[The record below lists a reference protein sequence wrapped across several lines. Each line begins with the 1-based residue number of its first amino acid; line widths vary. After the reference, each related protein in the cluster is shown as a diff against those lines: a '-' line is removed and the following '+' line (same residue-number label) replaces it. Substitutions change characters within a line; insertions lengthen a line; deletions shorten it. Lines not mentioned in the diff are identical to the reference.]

1 MKTKKKDSITSSPP
15 PPAAAGLVLDPA
27 LATGDA
33 PGVEAESFEVTLELL
48 DGLPVVEVRTR
59 NVAPEAIRRASL
71 DLAELLA
78 TPDIAA
84 RMAPLA
90 PHFLPIG
97 AVDQLARLGHAAE
110 WIRLRRLDAEALSV
124 PNAIGDAVLVEA
136 EALRE
141 TMVAVVLHNAKS
153 RPGVPEVIAS
163 ITAGKGY
170 EDLADDLERL
180 AKLYVAH
187 EDLVKND
194 GNHYD
199 PGHPKRALEL
209 QKSIRIGLQKGVTES
224 ERWNDLANRLFTAV
238 VPRYE
243 RLYDAAWFVL
253 HGDPRRDG
261 LRSLHSYNAP
271 KPGRPARPADE
282 AADAKKEAVE
292 PKLAGGAEGT
302 PPAAG
307 AAPGATT
314 SPVAGTGL
322 GAGAVSPTTV
332 TDGAT
337 GPADGPTGGATPA
350 ETPAGDG

>member
-1 MKTKKKDSITSSPP
+1 MKTKKKNTSTPSAP
-15 PPAAAGLVLDPA
+15 PPAPAGLVLDPA

-33 PGVEAESFEVTLELL
+33 PGVEAESFEIVLELL
-48 DGLPVVEVRTR
+48 DGVPVVEVRIR
-59 NVAPEAIRRASL
+59 NVAPEAIHRASL

-97 AVDQLARLGHAAE
+97 AVDTLARLGHAAE

-124 PNAIGDAVLVEA
+124 PNAIGDAVLAEA

-153 RPGVPEVIAS
+153 RPGVPELVGS

-180 AKLYVAH
+180 AKLYGVH
-187 EDLVKND
+187 HDLVKND

-209 QKSIRIGLQKGVTES
+209 QKSIRIGLQKGVTEAG
-224 ERWNDLANRLFTAV
+224 RWNDLANRLFTAV
-238 VPRYE
+238 VPRFE
-243 RLYDAAWFVL
+243 RLHDAAWFAL
-253 HGDPRRDG
+253 HGDPRRDS
-261 LRSLHSYNAP
+261 LRTLHSYNTP
-271 KPGRPARPADE
+271 KPARPARPADE
-282 AADAKKEAVE
+282 AADAKKETVDA
-292 PKLAGGAEGT
+292 KLAVGAEGAA
-302 PPAAG
+302 PPAD
-307 AAPGATT
+307 GATT
-314 SPVAGTGL
+314 GATTGAGLEG
-322 GAGAVSPTTV
+322 GAVSPAPA

-337 GPADGPTGGATPA
+337 GPTEAPAGGAAPA
-350 ETPAGDG
+350 EAPVGDG